1 MRIQGGEAQGKCNRV
16 DAAQRAAR
24 QAGSRFQGCSREELG
39 EGRASDWAWAHR
51 GVPGVGEIARGM
63 MIALI
68 FRVSEFSKRGGHVEK
83 AGGVRGSGEAGKGRD
98 MDTRVLQS
106 K

>member
-1 MRIQGGEAQGKCNRV
+1 MKIQGGEMQGKCNQV
-16 DAAQRAAR
+16 NVAQRAAR
-24 QAGSRFQGCSREELG
+24 QAGVQFQGCSREELG
-39 EGRASDWAWAHR
+39 EGCISDWAWAHR

-68 FRVSEFSKRGGHVEK
+68 FRVSEFSKRRCHVEK
-83 AGGVRGSGEAGKGRD
+83 AGGVRGSGEGGKGRD
-98 MDTRVLQS
+98 VDTRVLRS